1 MKICERIEKLKK
13 FPEIGQTYKL
23 HLSVEVSGIKSP
35 CYARI
40 RELNGRYAL
49 VDFHEKTEDMFS
61 YSTRIL
67 NLDYVVTVEAA

>member
-1 MKICERIEKLKK
+1 MKTCERIEKLKK
-13 FPEIGQTYKL
+13 FPEIGETYKL
-23 HLSVEVSGIKSP
+23 HLSVEVRGIKSP

-49 VDFHEKTEDMFS
+49 VNFQEKIEDMFS

>member
-1 MKICERIEKLKK
+1 MKTCERIEKLKK
-13 FPEIGQTYKL
+13 FPEIGETYKL
-23 HLSVEVSGIKSP
+23 CLSVEVPGIRLP

-49 VDFHEKTEDMFS
+49 VNFQEKTEDMFS

>member
-1 MKICERIEKLKK
+1 MKTCERIEKLKK
-13 FPEIGQTYKL
+13 FPEIGETYKL
-23 HLSVEVSGIKSP
+23 HLSVEVAGIRLP

-49 VDFHEKTEDMFS
+49 VDFREKTEDMFS

-67 NLDYVVTVEAA
+67 NLDYVAAEEAA